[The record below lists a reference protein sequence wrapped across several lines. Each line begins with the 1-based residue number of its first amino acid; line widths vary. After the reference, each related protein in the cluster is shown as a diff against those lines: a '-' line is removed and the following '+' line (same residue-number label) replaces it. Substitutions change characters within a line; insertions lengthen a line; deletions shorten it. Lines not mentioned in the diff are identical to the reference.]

1 MSNGGQ
7 QMATRK
13 SPPVRNDDP
22 AMRGERSRT
31 EEGTLR
37 RKRGDTHAR
46 TIEEQYGIELGVRS
60 DKQLRNVLKDEGV
73 DSLSELLRKKR

>member
-1 MSNGGQ
+1 
-7 QMATRK
+7 MASRK

-22 AMRGERSRT
+22 TMRGQRSRT
-31 EEGTLR
+31 DEGMLR
-37 RKRGDTHAR
+37 RKRSDTHAG
-46 TIEEQYGIELGVRS
+46 TIEEQYGVDLGVRS